1 MKVDFR
7 TRLSRQH
14 PILFDGAMGTMLYER
29 GVFLNRSFEEV
40 CLTDPRLVVGI
51 HREYLEAGADVI
63 TSNSWGAGIPKLR
76 AAGLAEKFAEI
87 NRRAVE
93 LARQAISDAGRGD
106 SVLVAGS
113 IGPLGVMIEPI
124 GALATEEA
132 EELFARQASVLSDA
146 GADLLILETFVDVGE
161 LKAAIRGVR
170 RSGDLAVIACMTIND
185 DGTSPYGTE
194 PEVFTTEIQDLGPDV
209 LGLNCSE
216 GPRSMLEAA
225 ERMIKVTRLP
235 LCIQPNAGVPVN
247 VEGRNIYQ
255 TTPKYMAKY
264 AKRMIQS
271 GVRIVGGCCGT
282 TPAHIREIRNE
293 IKALAPGR
301 PRESTRVAA
310 PAPTRPPVPLEKKSA
325 WAARLS
331 RGEFVTC
338 VELVPPKGIDMTR
351 LIDNARLLREKGVD
365 AVNVPDSPRAQAK
378 MAAVSAAAV
387 LQQRAGIEA
396 IPHVTCKDKNL
407 LALQAEI
414 LGAHALGIR
423 NLLLVTGDPPSIGTY
438 PDATAVFDIDSIGLC
453 NMVGMLNQ
461 GFDLGRNPVG
471 EPTGFCYGV
480 ALNPSA
486 VNPDRELERFK
497 WKLDAGAEFAIT
509 QPVFDPQPLLRFME
523 RAVGLRHVPVI
534 AGIWPLVSLRMAE
547 FMKNEVP
554 GVSVPDAVIDRM
566 SKCDS
571 KESALQEGTTIARE
585 LLEALKGAINGV
597 QLSTPLGK
605 IEYAMTILGR

>member
-1 MKVDFR
+1 
-7 TRLSRQH
+7 
-14 PILFDGAMGTMLYER
+14 MGTMLYER

-40 CLTDPRLVVGI
+40 CLSDPRLVVSI
-51 HREYLEAGADVI
+51 HREYLDAGSDVI
-63 TSNSWGAGIPKLR
+63 TTNSWGAGIPKLR
-76 AAGLAEKFAEI
+76 AAGLAEKFSDI
-87 NRRAVE
+87 NGRAVE
-93 LARQAISDAGRGD
+93 LARQAIEEAGRTD

-113 IGPLGVMIEPI
+113 LGPLGVMLEPI
-124 GALATEEA
+124 GAMGTAEA
-132 EELFARQASVLSDA
+132 EELFASQASVLSAA

-170 RSGDLAVIACMTIND
+170 RSCDLPVIACMTINAE
-185 DGTSPYGTE
+185 GTSPYGTD
-194 PEVFTTEIQDLGPDV
+194 PEVFTSEIQECAPEV
-209 LGLNCSE
+209 IGLNCSE
-216 GPRSMLEAA
+216 GPRSMLDAA
-225 ERMIKVTRLP
+225 EKMIRVARLP

-301 PRESTRVAA
+301 PRESVHVAA
-310 PAPTRPPVPLEKKSA
+310 PAQERTPVPLEKKSA

-338 VELVPPKGIDMTR
+338 VELVPPRGIDMTK
-351 LIDNARLLREKGVD
+351 LIGSARALKEKGID

-378 MAAVSAAAV
+378 MAAVSASAV
-387 LQQRAGIEA
+387 LQQQTGIEA
-396 IPHVTCKDKNL
+396 IPHITCKDKNL
-407 LALQAEI
+407 LALQAEV

-423 NLLLVTGDPPSIGTY
+423 NVLLVTGDPPSIGTY
-438 PDATAVFDIDSIGLC
+438 PDATAVFDVDAIGLC
-453 NMVGMLNQ
+453 NMVSLLNR
-461 GFDLGRNPVG
+461 GLDLGRNPVG

-486 VNPDRELERFK
+486 VNTDRELERFR
-497 WKLDAGAEFAIT
+497 WKMDAGAEFAIT
-509 QPVFDPQPLLRFME
+509 QPVFDAQPLLRFLE
-523 RAVGLRHVPVI
+523 RTSGVRRVPVV

-554 GVSVPDAVIDRM
+554 GVFVPDAVIERM

-571 KESALQEGTTIARE
+571 KESALEEGTAIARE
-585 LLEALKGAINGV
+585 LLEALRGAIDGV

-605 IEYAMTILGR
+605 IEFAMTILGR

>member
-1 MKVDFR
+1 
-7 TRLSRQH
+7 
-14 PILFDGAMGTMLYER
+14 MLYER

-40 CLTDPRLVVGI
+40 CLTDPRMVVGI
-51 HREYLEAGADVI
+51 HREYLDAGADVI

-76 AAGLAEKFAEI
+76 AAGLAEKFSEI
-87 NRRAVE
+87 NGRAVE
-93 LARQAISDAGRGD
+93 LALQAVADAGRSD
-106 SVLVAGS
+106 STLVAGS
-113 IGPLGVMIEPI
+113 IGPLGVNIAPI
-124 GALATEEA
+124 GPLGIEEA
-132 EELFARQASVLSDA
+132 EELFARQASVLAAA
-146 GADLLILETFVDVGE
+146 GADLLILETFVDVVE

-170 RSGDLAVIACMTIND
+170 RSCDRPVIACMTINAE
-185 DGTSPYGTE
+185 GTSPYGTE
-194 PEVFTTEIQDLGPDV
+194 PEIFTEEIQDLEPDV

-216 GPRSMLEAA
+216 GPRSMLDAA
-225 ERMIKVTRLP
+225 ERMIKVARLP

-282 TPAHIREIRNE
+282 TPAHIKEIRNE

-301 PRESTRVAA
+301 PRESARVTAHA
-310 PAPTRPPVPLEKKSA
+310 QERPPVPLEKKSA
-325 WAARLS
+325 WAARIAK
-331 RGEFVTC
+331 GDFVTC
-338 VELVPPKGIDMTR
+338 VELVPPKGIDMTK
-351 LIDNARLLREKGVD
+351 LIDNARQLRDKGID

-378 MAAVSAAAV
+378 MAAVSASAV
-387 LQQRAGIEA
+387 IQQKAGIEA

-423 NLLLVTGDPPSIGTY
+423 NVLLVTGDPPSIGTY
-438 PDATAVFDIDSIGLC
+438 PDATAVFDVDAIGLC
-453 NMVGMLNQ
+453 NMVSLLNR
-461 GFDLGRNPVG
+461 GLDLGRNAVG
-471 EPTGFCYGV
+471 EPTAFCYGV

-486 VNPDRELERFK
+486 VNPERELERFR

-509 QPVFDPQPLLRFME
+509 QPVFDPQPLLRFMDKIHGM
-523 RAVGLRHVPVI
+523 RPVPII

-554 GVSVPDAVIDRM
+554 GVYVPDAVIERM
-566 SKCDS
+566 SRCDT
-571 KESALQEGTTIARE
+571 KESALEEGTAIARE

-605 IEYAMTILGR
+605 IEFAMTILGR